1 MDGEVRVRGGGDG
14 EPLLLLV
21 HGLGAT
27 ADVWDRWQP
36 LLARHWPGRWLAP
49 DLPGHG
55 GSAPLPR
62 YSFDSL
68 AGALARLVGPGVP
81 VVVLGHSLGGV
92 LGLTLAGTDFN
103 LSIAAVVG
111 LGIKVSWTGEEL
123 TRARALADR
132 PVTFFDS
139 RQEAAVRQLR
149 VSGLAGLLGPDD
161 EAVSAG
167 LRQEDGR
174 WRLALDPAVFGVG
187 APDMPTLLAA
197 ARAPVV
203 LARGGEDPMVTAEQ
217 LRTLSPSAVTLPGL
231 GHNAHVEDPG
241 AVFELLRPYR
251 AGRTGLA
258 PADDPGGRT
267 HRCGAGR
274 DGAGG

>member
-1 MDGEVRVRGGGDG
+1 MVGEVRVRGGGDG

-27 ADVWDRWQP
+27 AEVWDRWRP
-36 LLARHWPGRWLAP
+36 VLTRHWPGRWLAP

-55 GSAPLPR
+55 GSAPLAR

-68 AGALARLVGPGVP
+68 AEALARLVEPGVP

-103 LSIAAVVG
+103 LSVAAVVG

-123 TRARALADR
+123 AKARALADR

-139 RQEAAVRQLR
+139 RQEAALRQLR
-149 VSGLAGLLGPDD
+149 VSGLVGLLDPDD

-203 LARGGEDPMVTAEQ
+203 LARGGADPMVSAEQ

-251 AGRTGLA
+251 AGRSG
-258 PADDPGGRT
+258 
-267 HRCGAGR
+267 
-274 DGAGG
+274 

>member
-1 MDGEVRVRGGGDG
+1 MPDWPRRWHTLAMDGELRVRGGGDG
-14 EPLLLLV
+14 APLLLLV
-21 HGLGAT
+21 HGFGAT
-27 ADVWDRWQP
+27 AEVWDRWQP
-36 LLARHWPGRWLAP
+36 LLAAHWPGRWLAP

-68 AGALARLVGPGVP
+68 ASALARLVEPGIP

-92 LGLTLAGTDFN
+92 LGLALAGGGFDR
-103 LSIAAVVG
+103 SVVAVVG
-111 LGIKVSWTGEEL
+111 LGIKVSWTSEEL
-123 TRARALADR
+123 AKARALAER

-139 RQEAAVRQLR
+139 RQEAAVRHLR
-149 VSGLAGLLGPDD
+149 VAGLAGLLDPDD

-167 LRQEDGR
+167 LRRQDGR

-187 APDMPTLLAA
+187 APDMPGLLAA

-203 LARGGEDPMVTAEQ
+203 LARGGDDDMVSEEQ
-217 LRTLSPSAVTLPGL
+217 LRALSPSVVTLPGL

-241 AVFELLRPYR
+241 AVFGLLRSYLAEP
-251 AGRTGLA
+251 AG
-258 PADDPGGRT
+258 
-267 HRCGAGR
+267 
-274 DGAGG
+274 